1 MGTFGEYIKSA
12 LSSIR
17 NNKGRSFLTML
28 GIIIGISAVLTVLI
42 IGDGMKATVNS
53 EIDSLGAATIT
64 VSLDDNKTDKTFTRN
79 QLKVIE
85 ESIDNIY
92 GISPSLS
99 VWGNVKG
106 KKQDEYE
113 LYIDGGTAATEK
125 QAGIKMLHGR
135 YYSDSDVEDGKKVLV
150 VSQTFANTVFG
161 YEEVVGQTFEMSA
174 YDITQEFTIVGVRED
189 TTLDMAYASFG
200 DDIIL
205 TAGGPYTSL
214 AEAFNYDVDSAF
226 RSFKIFLDSDYKD
239 EVLAQTRSVVENVT
253 ELRGEN
259 CVKISSGAGFDQTTN
274 SILTI
279 ITSVVAIIAAI
290 SLLVGGIG
298 VMNIMTV
305 SVTERTRE
313 IGIRKSLGART
324 SSILT
329 QFLAE
334 AAILT
339 FTGGIIGIIF
349 GVSVSFTICKV
360 IDFTFTVNPLLVV
373 GVVAIST
380 AIGLFFGIY
389 PAKRA
394 ANLDPIEALRNE

>member
-12 LSSIR
+12 IASITG
-17 NNKGRSFLTML
+17 NKGRSFLTML
-28 GIIIGISAVLTVLI
+28 GIIIGISSVLTVLI

-53 EIDSLGAATIT
+53 EMDSIGATS
-64 VSLDDNKTDKTFTRN
+64 VSVTLDDNKTDKHFTRE
-79 QLKVIE
+79 QLKLIE
-85 ESIDNIY
+85 SSISKIF
-92 GISPSLS
+92 GITPSFN
-99 VWGNVKG
+99 VWGNAPG
-106 KKQDEYE
+106 RIDTYE
-113 LYIDGGTAATEK
+113 IMLTGESE
-125 QAGIKMLHGR
+125 AGINAAGLKMLYGR
-135 YYSDSDVEDGKKVLV
+135 YYNKSDVEDEKMVLV
-150 VSQTFANTVFG
+150 ASQSFCKAIFG
-161 YEEVVGQTFEMSA
+161 YENAVGRTIDITA
-174 YDITQEFTIVGVRED
+174 YDKTNEFTIIGVRED
-189 TTLDMAYASFG
+189 NTFDTMYSSFAETPMFIAS
-200 DDIIL
+200 
-205 TAGGPYTSL
+205 GPYTSL
-214 AEAFNYDVDSAF
+214 ALAYDYKVDDMFN
-226 RSFKIFLDSDYKD
+226 SFTIYLDSEDKD
-239 EVLAQTRSVVENVT
+239 AVLAQTRSVVENVVG
-253 ELRGEN
+253 LRGEN
-259 CVKISSGAGFDQTTN
+259 AVKISSGYGFDATTN
-274 SILTI
+274 SILDI

-349 GVSVSFTICKV
+349 GLSISYIICQVVDFSFS
-360 IDFTFTVNPLLVV
+360 VNPLLVA
-373 GVVAIST
+373 VVVLIST

-394 ANLDPIEALRNE
+394 ANLDPIEALRTE